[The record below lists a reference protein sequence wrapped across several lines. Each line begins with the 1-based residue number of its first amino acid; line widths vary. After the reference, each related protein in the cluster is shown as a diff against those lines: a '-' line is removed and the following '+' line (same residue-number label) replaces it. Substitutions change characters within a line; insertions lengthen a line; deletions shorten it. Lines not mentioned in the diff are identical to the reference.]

1 MILYTSKCRIQNSIG
16 SLLILTFVHILPL
29 NINSQDTT
37 KLDSLLKVYNLHAQ
51 DTLKVKTANALF
63 DIYYW
68 VDPDEGLKLAK
79 NTLKLSR
86 ELAYDCGIATTTK
99 NLGRHFSRRHNLD
112 SATYYLNKSLE
123 KFTQLNNSHQIGLVK
138 YYLINTLF
146 KRGKYEKAHF
156 EIDKNLEYYNAV
168 KKDSALLL
176 RLHKMKANVYMRQT
190 KYDLGIQEAFIAT
203 DIAKK
208 INDQRELLGCYTTIG
223 NLYNYIIDDENSI
236 KYQKKALEIGRKLND
251 KAAIATNLN
260 NLGNSHYFIKK
271 YDESLRYLFESLKIS
286 EELKRNGS
294 IATTTFIIG
303 RLYVE
308 TDRVHKG
315 IEYLNRSI
323 HYSDTIAKNPLYHV
337 WGLNGLTT
345 ANIKLNKPLK
355 AITLSNKAIKIAD
368 SIGNIDD
375 LYVAYQNKTE
385 AYKLLG
391 NYKKALEIHKM
402 YKNVYDSVYNV
413 GKTKEIQRLTKNFE
427 TKEKEQ
433 QIVLQEN
440 EIDLLEQKNKV
451 SKLQKSLLTG
461 GLFLALGFIA
471 FGFYGF
477 RQRIKRNKL
486 EKEKVDAELTFKKKE
501 LTTHALHLAKKNEV
515 LESLKLK
522 AEEFKKSEDIQ
533 QGYQQLIRTIDFDLK
548 DDNNWENFSKYFQ
561 EVHTNFNSKVKQQF
575 PNVTANELRLM
586 ALLKMNLSSK
596 EIANI
601 LNISQEGIKKA
612 RYRLR
617 KKLDISTEDSLQ
629 DFILS
634 L

>member
-1 MILYTSKCRIQNSIG
+1 MRPYKFIIPSNKSIYT
-16 SLLILTFVHILPL
+16 LLVLILVHISPL
-29 NINSQDTT
+29 TINSQDTT
-37 KLDSLLKVYNLHAQ
+37 KLDSLLNAYNQHAT
-51 DTLKVKTANALF
+51 DTLKVNTANALF
-63 DIYYW
+63 EIYYW
-68 VDPDEGLKLAK
+68 IDPDEGLKLAK
-79 NTLKLSR
+79 NTLRLSH
-86 ELAYDCGIATTTK
+86 ELNYDHGIALTNK

-112 SATYYLNKSLE
+112 SATYYLNESL
-123 KFTQLNNSHQIGLVK
+123 KNFSVLNEEHQIGLVK
-138 YYLINTLF
+138 YYLINVLF

-156 EIDKNLEYYNAV
+156 EIDKNLEYYNSV

-190 KYDLGIQEAFIAT
+190 KYDLGIREALSAI

-251 KAAIATNLN
+251 RAAIATNLS

-271 YDESLRYLFESLKIS
+271 YDESLDYLFESLKIS
-286 EELKRNGS
+286 EELNSNGS
-294 IATTTFIIG
+294 IANTTFIIG

-308 TDRVHKG
+308 TNRVAKG
-315 IEYLNRSI
+315 MDYLNRSI
-323 HYSDTIAKNPLYHV
+323 HYSQNIVKNPLYHV

-345 ANIKLNKPLK
+345 AYIKLNKPK
-355 AITLSNKAIKIAD
+355 EAIELSNQSIHIAN

-385 AYKLLG
+385 ALKLLG
-391 NYKKALEIHKM
+391 NYKKALENHKL
-402 YKNVYDSVYNV
+402 YKNVYDSVYNLA
-413 GKTKEIQRLTKNFE
+413 KSKDIQRLTKNFE

-433 QIVLQEN
+433 RIALQEN
-440 EIDLLEQKNKV
+440 EINLLEQKNKV
-451 SKLQKSLLTG
+451 SKLQKSLLIG
-461 GLFLALGFIA
+461 GLILAFGFIG

-477 RQRIKRNKL
+477 GQRMKRNKL

-522 AEEFKKSEDIQ
+522 AEEFKKSGNIQ

-561 EVHTNFNSKVKQQF
+561 EVHTNFNNNVKQQF

-629 DFILS
+629 DLILS

>member
-1 MILYTSKCRIQNSIG
+1 MKSSVCTF
-16 SLLILTFVHILPL
+16 LILILVHLLPFDVY
-29 NINSQDTT
+29 SQNTK
-37 KLDSLLKVYNLHAQ
+37 KLDSILTAYKNHSK

-79 NTLKLSR
+79 NTLKLSH
-86 ELAYDCGIATTTK
+86 ELNYDLGIATANK
-99 NLGRHFSRRHNLD
+99 NLGRYFSRRHNLD
-112 SATYYLNKSLE
+112 SATYYLNESLD

-138 YYLINTLF
+138 YYLINALF

-176 RLHKMKANVYMRQT
+176 RLRKMKANVYMRQT
-190 KYDLGIQEAFIAT
+190 KYDLGIREAFIAT

-271 YDESLRYLFESLKIS
+271 YDESLKYLFESLKIS

-294 IATTTFIIG
+294 IAITTFIIG

-308 TDRVHKG
+308 TNRITKG
-315 IEYLNRSI
+315 MDYLNRSI
-323 HYSDTIAKNPLYHV
+323 HYSQNIVKNPLYHV

-345 ANIKLNKPLK
+345 AYIKLNKPK
-355 AITLSNKAIKIAD
+355 EAIELSNQSIHIAN

-375 LYVAYQNKTE
+375 LYLAYQNKTK
-385 AYKLLG
+385 ALKLLG
-391 NYKKALEIHKM
+391 NYKKALENHKL
-402 YKNVYDSVYNV
+402 YKNVYDSVYNMA
-413 GKTKEIQRLTKNFE
+413 KTKEIQRLTKNFE

-486 EKEKVDAELTFKKKE
+486 EKEKVDAELTFKRKE

-561 EVHTNFNSKVKQQF
+561 EVHTNFNSNVKQRF

-629 DFILS
+629 DLILS